1 VLIARREFGE
11 PLAEALLRNTKALDQ
26 LGLRTLA
33 INRLAHGLRW
43 VAGRE
48 PRKLLIDEQTT
59 LLSAAAHS
67 PACPTLREVEPLL
80 FARLEYIRERF
91 YCSLLPEMAQLATTT
106 LQVRSTN
113 PLPSALSLHCSH
125 CCAFSR
131 VHFCFFQ
138 PAVNYTKAC
147 SLQGQLGQ
155 LIVAARALLERTFAL
170 GMSCQVHGE
179 CRDPPRQIPFP
190 GNLKGLRK
198 FMKECPEQC
207 AQLRSLLKK
216 ASTREMYAQLVNVS
230 NRCKHGQIEQPP
242 LRDWSLTVRVPS
254 NPIDELL
261 FFSTVPDQPSAAA
274 GRWISGSALLE
285 RSLHMIEDLM
295 RIVDEEVYTP
305 RLRGGSFLA
314 PANPAEIPST
324 ALLPLDRLRV
334 SMSFSVP
341 PTATEVLECASEC
354 VGVPIRELAL
364 VSMIRGSLRGE
375 ERVSNEDQLFL
386 FNTQPNAA
394 CNLVPIY
401 PISLVT
407 VHIKEWW
414 WWRTW
419 NWVRSAFG

>member
-1 VLIARREFGE
+1 
-11 PLAEALLRNTKALDQ
+11 
-26 LGLRTLA
+26 
-33 INRLAHGLRW
+33 
-43 VAGRE
+43 
-48 PRKLLIDEQTT
+48 
-59 LLSAAAHS
+59 
-67 PACPTLREVEPLL
+67 
-80 FARLEYIRERF
+80 
-91 YCSLLPEMAQLATTT
+91 MAQLATTT
-106 LQVRSTN
+106 L
-113 PLPSALSLHCSH
+113 
-125 CCAFSR
+125 
-131 VHFCFFQ
+131 Q